1 MLLPEK
7 IGSPPTPME
16 PVLPP
21 FDPNPT
27 IGALQVGILASYA
40 LFGVTTTQTY
50 IYYTR
55 FPDDSR
61 RLKTLVAFVWLC
73 ELAHAMC
80 IGHTLYMY
88 TIIGYGHPERLIQRA
103 PASLEAAVFFS
114 GIIAACVQSFFSFR
128 IYALSN
134 QLFIP
139 CVTWALSLVRL
150 VLSTVAFISGLQM
163 VEIASY
169 EAQWGWLAITLW
181 SISAANDLTIAA
193 TLVYILA
200 RRRKNIHQRT
210 AALVDKLIAWTIET
224 GAVTSACGIITLT
237 CYVTMTHNFIWIA
250 LLVITA
256 RRTPSSPVIYSI
268 LKN

>member
-1 MLLPEK
+1 
-7 IGSPPTPME
+7 
-16 PVLPP
+16 
-21 FDPNPT
+21 
-27 IGALQVGILASYA
+27 
-40 LFGVTTTQTY
+40 
-50 IYYTR
+50 
-55 FPDDSR
+55 
-61 RLKTLVAFVWLC
+61 
-73 ELAHAMC
+73 
-80 IGHTLYMY
+80 MY
-88 TIIGYGHPERLIQRA
+88 TIISYGHPERLIQRA

-114 GIIAACVQSFFSFR
+114 GIIAACGMCFRFTGEAEFLMRGAVQSFFSFR

-200 RRRKNIHQRT
+200 RRRKNIHQR
-210 AALVDKLIAWTIET
+210 
-224 GAVTSACGIITLT
+224 
-237 CYVTMTHNFIWIA
+237 
-250 LLVITA
+250 
-256 RRTPSSPVIYSI
+256 
-268 LKN
+268 